1 MIEYIPEPKF
11 LGGIMQV
18 ELVMFDYSTKS
29 DLKNA
34 TSVDTS
40 KHHLLK
46 KLIQQV

>member
-11 LGGIMQV
+11 LAVIMKV
-18 ELVMFDYSTKS
+18 ELVLFNYSTKV
-29 DLKNA
+29 DFKNS

-46 KLIQQV
+46 KLI